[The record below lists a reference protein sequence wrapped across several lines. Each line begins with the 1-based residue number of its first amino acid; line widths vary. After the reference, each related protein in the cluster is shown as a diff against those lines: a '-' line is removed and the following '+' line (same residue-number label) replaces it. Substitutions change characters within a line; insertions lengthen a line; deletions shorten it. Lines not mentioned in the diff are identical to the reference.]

1 MEIKELKE
9 KLLNEK
15 KHDFNSLVEL
25 VNVLRSPEGCQW
37 DREQN
42 HQSIRSDII
51 EETYEVV
58 EAIDKNDKDLLK
70 EELGDVLFQVMFHS
84 QLSKEYGEFD
94 IDDVIDGIVA
104 KMIYRHPHVFGN
116 VKVSGSSQILE
127 NWDVLKGKE
136 KSRNTVEDVLNSVP
150 KQYPALMRAKKIVKK
165 AEKYGV
171 VITTRED
178 AIREITE
185 KAAMLSE
192 AEGKEK
198 EALISRIIFL
208 SVLISD
214 KEADVEKDLGKET
227 EKFIDG
233 VIKKGKNET

>member
-25 VNVLRSPEGCQW
+25 VSVLRSPEGCQW
-37 DREQN
+37 DRKQD

-94 IDDVIDGIVA
+94 IDDVIDGIVT

-136 KSRNTVEDVLNSVP
+136 KSRNTVEDVLKSVP

-227 EKFIDG
+227 EKFIDD